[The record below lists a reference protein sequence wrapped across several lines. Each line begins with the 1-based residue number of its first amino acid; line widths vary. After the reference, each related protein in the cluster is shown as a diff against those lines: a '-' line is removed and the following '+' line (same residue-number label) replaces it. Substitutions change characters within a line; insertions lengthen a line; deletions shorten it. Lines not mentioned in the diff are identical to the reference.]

1 MCIHIC
7 RHTYIYKIKAHR
19 LKRTLTAVTHKLDLP
34 GFQKDLTLFL
44 TVKLL

>member
-19 LKRTLTAVTHKLDLP
+19 LKRTLTAVTHKPDLP